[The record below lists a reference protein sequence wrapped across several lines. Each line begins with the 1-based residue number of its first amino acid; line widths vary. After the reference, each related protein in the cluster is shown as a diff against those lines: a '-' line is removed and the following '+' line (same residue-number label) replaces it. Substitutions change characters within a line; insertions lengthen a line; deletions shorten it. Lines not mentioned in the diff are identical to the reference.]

1 MVSTLKRLEYLL
13 WNGVHIYTDHKN
25 LAYIFYPV
33 VQWALNTAFR
43 ERYGSTPYYV
53 MFGRAPRTALSTLA
67 SSTGQ
72 DWQVDVRDDKALRK
86 TVQSVVEV
94 RSQPHNRSWIR
105 FRRNTLSSVRPRV
118 VEFAEFCRRRVRPG
132 SSGAAQRLDADIL
145 S

>member
-1 MVSTLKRLEYLL
+1 MMREVIRTLKAMIQEERRNTQDWVEL
-13 WNGVHIYTDHKN
+13 V
-25 LAYIFYPV
+25 PV
-33 VQWALNTAFR
+33 VQWALKTAFR
-43 ERYGSTPYYV
+43 ERYGSTAYHV
-53 MFGRAPRTALSTLA
+53 TFGRVPRTALSTLA